1 VLIALC
7 LLAGF
12 AALAGMASVT
22 AALVLGTGAFV
33 LSFAAGFALLSLV
46 CGLGA
51 AAMSFQRAMGQAPA
65 LPSIKAAAP

>member
-12 AALAGMASVT
+12 AALAGMASVM
-22 AALVLGTGAFV
+22 AALVLGTGVFV
-33 LSFAAGFALLSLV
+33 LSFAGGFALLSLV

-51 AAMSFQRAMGQAPA
+51 AVMSFQGAMGQTPV
-65 LPSIKAAAP
+65 LPSIKAAAR